1 MAASVAIAATL
12 VGGAA
17 VAPAS
22 ATPEE
27 EQLYFSAL
35 KREWRNEPVSKQ
47 NLTCSAY
54 KLAPD
59 LLITKSVEGIREHAA
74 ARQALS
80 KAEWTRVITKYL
92 AWACSGPG
100 TTPR

>member
-1 MAASVAIAATL
+1 MAASVAVAVTL
-12 VGGAA
+12 VGGVA

-22 ATPEE
+22 ATPAEE
-27 EQLYFSAL
+27 AVYLAAL
-35 KREWRNEPVSKQ
+35 KREWRDEPANKQ

-54 KLAPD
+54 RLAPD
-59 LLITKSVEGIREHAA
+59 LLITKSVEGIRDHAA

-80 KAEWTRVITKYL
+80 KAAWTRVITKYL